1 MVRALIDTNVLIDF
15 LSGHEKA
22 HTELDRHV
30 RPAIS
35 IITWMEVLVGAVPHE
50 ESAIRRWLDSF
61 ERIGVDDQVADR
73 AVVIRRERRIRLPD
87 AIIWASAQVHGML
100 LVSRNHRDFPVDAPD
115 VRVPY

>member
-15 LSGHEKA
+15 LSGHEQA
-22 HTELDRHV
+22 RLELEHHA

-35 IITWMEVLVGAVPHE
+35 IITWMEVLVGAEPHE
-50 ESAIRRWLDSF
+50 ESMIRRWLDSF
-61 ERIGVDDQVADR
+61 ERIGVDDRVAGR
-73 AVVIRRERRIRLPD
+73 VVIIRRERRIRLPD

-100 LVSRNHRDFPVDAPD
+100 LVSRNHRDFPEDAPD